1 VKHIWRLLEL
11 DWEVEVS
18 HTYREANRCAD
29 ALSIIGC
36 SADYETLT
44 YEVCP
49 YHLSELLAADC
60 TGLSTPRLITR
71 VIVFFPGLGPLVH
84 KKNSNICSLIDLVK
98 YL

>member
-1 VKHIWRLLEL
+1 LVKHIWRLLEL

-71 VIVFFPGLGPLVH
+71 VIVFFPA
-84 KKNSNICSLIDLVK
+84 
-98 YL
+98 